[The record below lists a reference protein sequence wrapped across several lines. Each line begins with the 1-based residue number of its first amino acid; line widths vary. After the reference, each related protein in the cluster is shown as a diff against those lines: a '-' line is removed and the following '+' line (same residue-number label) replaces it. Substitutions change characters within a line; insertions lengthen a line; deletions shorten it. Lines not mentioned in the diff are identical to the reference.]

1 MVILVNMATTK
12 ERLDWAFKNRGKN
25 PAADEYVKR
34 YKDGLLNPELTNEG
48 MQPVPITKPRFDFS
62 KVNLQ
67 DAMKWQET
75 GLQSKPSEFLQKVTD
90 IPSDYAE
97 AGKNILDYGAKQADS
112 IAENYTRRK
121 EGGVSGNEALATK
134 LDVLAGTGKTAINA
148 AAQSLFAF
156 AKSSQ
161 TPEQEKQ
168 VGTKVKEIVT
178 QMGQGVQN
186 VWPEGSPG
194 RNALHSVL
202 ATWDTFK
209 TENPE
214 AASNL
219 ETAAAFGT
227 ILLDLVG
234 VKLGEPIAKEIAV
247 QTGDAIAEGVRMSMP
262 VIKASVDTVK
272 TGAKALGTTVDAAQ
286 EERRVTRLAKQ
297 EEKVNDAV
305 GRIIQG
311 KPEDIPQAK
320 KALMELDTEGVSTYK
335 DLNTR
340 TGDSIESLSKAQ
352 DAELGQYTEKYTSDT
367 LGKYTKV
374 GDTTVVQ
381 NPVKDALDGLENAYK
396 LSGEAPNAER
406 IAQLRNKLETE
417 GLTVQEINKIA
428 KEYGVEYKD
437 RSFDKMGNPK
447 AGYNAES
454 FENTRKGV
462 KDVIRERLPNE
473 KSKALDE
480 SMSNMYALKDLTV
493 NMENKVNSLYQRIKN
508 RTLAQKVGGAVADV
522 VDLVSMGTL
531 RGFIQKLLPSNVG
544 LKTANS
550 MDLERELSKNLAQV
564 EKLLAIKDEKKF
576 SEAVGKYMEEMQPG
590 MSTRA
595 VSGLTEPE
603 KDALLGKLHTLKSTD
618 MTMDTPNGA
627 SSSGYL
633 DEIDLE
639 LVQRLDDLKAKSETA
654 KGLSEREYA
663 ELKVLM
669 DEVELNTN
677 QTIVPSFKQGEIP
690 QTIEANAAV
699 KRSDD
704 VSDVVLQDL
713 AKKNNVDFAQL
724 NTTIDKK
731 LAQADTWKTYIDSE
745 ATRIV
750 QGIPDAKVATAPI
763 KSKQR
768 ILEKT
773 LKEESGNIENIK
785 DIARNTIVPNTSE
798 ARTEVLKRMDARK
811 DILRRKDQKPE
822 NFMGYEGTIYNIKT
836 PDGQIVETQVVSPE
850 MTFGKNLPE
859 FSKSVLGEEL
869 FNEIAKR
876 TGVEPGLG
884 HVYYEQLRT
893 MSIAERESQAG
904 KDIIKQSFDYYN
916 KLR

>member
-34 YKDGLLNPELTNEG
+34 YKDGLLNPELTKDG
-48 MQPVPITKPRFDFS
+48 MQPVPIKKPRFDFS

-67 DAMKWQET
+67 DAMKGQET

-214 AASNL
+214 AASSL

-286 EERRVTRLAKQ
+286 EKRRVTRLAKQ

-374 GDTTVVQ
+374 GDRTVVQ

-428 KEYGVEYKD
+428 KEYGVEYKY

-447 AGYNAES
+447 AGYNADS

-677 QTIVPSFKQGEIP
+677 QTIAPSFKQGEIP
-690 QTIEANAAV
+690 QTNSASSKLETE
-699 KRSDD
+699 
-704 VSDVVLQDL
+704 
-713 AKKNNVDFAQL
+713 AKKYKSAEEFVKAQGEPVYHATSKDFTEFDINKS
-724 NTTIDKK
+724 NTGHGSAKAIFVSKTPDATKYYQRGDK
-731 LAQADTWKTYIDSE
+731 ARVVE
-745 ATRIV
+745 ASIS
-750 QGIPDAKVATAPI
+750 PDAKIFDYKTDKNIIEEFLQSVP
-763 KSKQR
+763 
-768 ILEKT
+768 EKPSADAISRGFT
-773 LKEESGNIENIK
+773 ESPRAVRRDVISSGNWGSIEGKEFQDFLKKKGYDGFRVMDMTGN
-785 DIARNTIVPNTSE
+785 E
-798 ARTEVLKRMDARK
+798 ALGITNPSK
-811 DILRRKDQKPE
+811 
-822 NFMGYEGTIYNIKT
+822 IKT
-836 PDGQIVETQVVSPE
+836 KSQLTDIWKEAN
-850 MTFGKNLPE
+850 GK
-859 FSKSVLGEEL
+859 
-869 FNEIAKR
+869 
-876 TGVEPGLG
+876 
-884 HVYYEQLRT
+884 
-893 MSIAERESQAG
+893 
-904 KDIIKQSFDYYN
+904 
-916 KLR
+916 

>member
-1 MVILVNMATTK
+1 MVILFNMATTK

-34 YKDGLLNPELTNEG
+34 YKDGLLNPELTKEG
-48 MQPVPITKPRFDFS
+48 MQPVPIQKPRFDFS

-67 DAMKWQET
+67 DAMKGQET
-75 GLQSKPSEFLQKVTD
+75 GLQSKPSDLGGDVKEMYQDLGNTVSSTVKGVKDIATDPDFNIQQKSMG
-90 IPSDYAE
+90 IL
-97 AGKNILDYGAKQADS
+97 GKLA
-112 IAENYTRRK
+112 
-121 EGGVSGNEALATK
+121 GGVSSAVGDLTIAAGKAALSQEGENAIKGIVQKIASGISETEVAKDVVDWYGNLNKDDKLVVDSAGGMAALMA
-134 LDVLAGTGKTAINA
+134 DVFTAGVASKA
-148 AAQSLFAF
+148 A
-156 AKSSQ
+156 K
-161 TPEQEKQ
+161 
-168 VGTKVKEIVT
+168 
-178 QMGQGVQN
+178 
-186 VWPEGSPG
+186 
-194 RNALHSVL
+194 
-202 ATWDTFK
+202 
-209 TENPE
+209 
-214 AASNL
+214 
-219 ETAAAFGT
+219 
-227 ILLDLVG
+227 
-234 VKLGEPIAKEIAV
+234 PI
-247 QTGDAIAEGVRMSMP
+247 TEGVVKGVEM
-262 VIKASVDTVK
+262 AAEATK
-272 TGAKALGTTVDAAQ
+272 TGAKALGTSVDAAQ
-286 EERRVTRLAKQ
+286 EARRVARLAKQ
-297 EEKVNDAV
+297 EEKVNEAV

-340 TGDSIESLSKAQ
+340 TTDSIESLSKAQ
-352 DAELGQYTEKYTSDT
+352 DAELSQYTERYTSDT

-381 NPVKDALDGLENAYK
+381 NPVKDALDGLEQAYK
-396 LSGEAPNAER
+396 LSGEAPKAER
-406 IAQLRNKLETE
+406 IAQLRNKLDTE
-417 GLTVQEINKIA
+417 GLTVQEINKLA

-447 AGYNAES
+447 PGYNAES
-454 FENTRKGV
+454 FENTRKGM
-462 KDVIRERLPNE
+462 KDVIRERLPDE

-576 SEAVGKYMEEMQPG
+576 SEAVGKYLEEMQPG

-618 MTMDTPNGA
+618 MTVDTPSGA

-633 DEIDLE
+633 EGIDLE
-639 LVQRLDDLKAKSETA
+639 LAQRLDELKAKSESA

-677 QTIVPSFKQGEIP
+677 QTIAPSFKPGEIP
-690 QTIEANAAV
+690 QSIESNAAI

-704 VSDVVLQDL
+704 ISDVVLKDL
-713 AKKNNVDFAQL
+713 AKKNNVDYTQL

-731 LAQADTWKTYIDSE
+731 IAQAGTWKTYIDGE
-745 ATRIV
+745 ATKIV

-916 KLR
+916 KLK

>member
-1 MVILVNMATTK
+1 MASTTIEKIKASAVDLNSIDPVKK
-12 ERLDWAFKNRGKN
+12 ERA
-25 PAADEYVKR
+25 EEIKR
-34 YKDGLLNPELTNEG
+34 RYQQGLFNAELQAEG
-48 MQPVPITKPRFDFS
+48 AKPVPIKKPRFDFS

-67 DAMKWQET
+67 DAMKGQET

-90 IPSDYAE
+90 ISSDYAE
-97 AGKNILDYGAKQADS
+97 AGKNILEYGKTESDK
-112 IAENYTRRK
+112 IAENYIRRK
-121 EGGVSGNEALATK
+121 EDGLSGKEMLASG
-134 LDVLAGTGKTAINA
+134 LDVIAGTGKTAINA
-148 AAQSLFAF
+148 ATQSLFAF
-156 AKSSQ
+156 AKSAY
-161 TPEQEKQ
+161 TPKQEEEI
-168 VGTKVKEIVT
+168 GNKVNEVVT

-194 RNALHSVL
+194 RNALQSAI

-209 TENPE
+209 KENPE
-214 AASNL
+214 AASNI
-219 ETAAAFGT
+219 ENAKDFGV

-234 VKLGEPIAKEIAV
+234 VKLGEPVAKEVVTQTADTIA
-247 QTGDAIAEGVRMSMP
+247 DAVRMSLP
-262 VIKASVDTVK
+262 VIKAGVETAK
-272 TGAKALGTTVDAAQ
+272 TGAKALGTSVDAAQ
-286 EERRVTRLAKQ
+286 EARRVARLAKQ
-297 EEKVNDAV
+297 EEKVNEAV

-340 TGDSIESLSKAQ
+340 TTDSIESLSKAQ
-352 DAELGQYTEKYTSDT
+352 DAELSQYTERYTSDT

-381 NPVKDALDGLENAYK
+381 NPVKDALDGLEQAYK
-396 LSGEAPNAER
+396 LSGEAPKAER
-406 IAQLRNKLETE
+406 IAQLRNKLDTE
-417 GLTVQEINKIA
+417 GLTVQEINKLA

-447 AGYNAES
+447 PGYNAES
-454 FENTRKGV
+454 FENTRKGM
-462 KDVIRERLPNE
+462 KDVIRERLPDE

-576 SEAVGKYMEEMQPG
+576 SEAVGKYLEEMQPG

-618 MTMDTPNGA
+618 MTVDTPSGA

-633 DEIDLE
+633 EGIDLE
-639 LVQRLDDLKAKSETA
+639 LAQRLDELKAKSESA

-677 QTIVPSFKQGEIP
+677 QTI
-690 QTIEANAAV
+690 
-699 KRSDD
+699 
-704 VSDVVLQDL
+704 
-713 AKKNNVDFAQL
+713 
-724 NTTIDKK
+724 
-731 LAQADTWKTYIDSE
+731 
-745 ATRIV
+745 
-750 QGIPDAKVATAPI
+750 AP
-763 KSKQR
+763 
-768 ILEKT
+768 
-773 LKEESGNIENIK
+773 
-785 DIARNTIVPNTSE
+785 
-798 ARTEVLKRMDARK
+798 
-811 DILRRKDQKPE
+811 
-822 NFMGYEGTIYNIKT
+822 
-836 PDGQIVETQVVSPE
+836 
-850 MTFGKNLPE
+850 
-859 FSKSVLGEEL
+859 
-869 FNEIAKR
+869 
-876 TGVEPGLG
+876 
-884 HVYYEQLRT
+884 
-893 MSIAERESQAG
+893 
-904 KDIIKQSFDYYN
+904 
-916 KLR
+916 